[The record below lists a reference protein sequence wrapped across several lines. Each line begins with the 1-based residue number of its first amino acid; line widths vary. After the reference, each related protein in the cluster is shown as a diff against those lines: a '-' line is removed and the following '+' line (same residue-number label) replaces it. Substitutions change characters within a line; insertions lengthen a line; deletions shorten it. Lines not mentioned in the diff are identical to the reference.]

1 MRDGRNRI
9 HYPKPQGWIRASSNW
24 PWLDQS
30 ILFIFS
36 LRGIFRFFCPL
47 NRPWLDQ
54 SILELALTGSE
65 HPRTGLGWIRAS
77 CSYLVFVDFFSL
89 KSALGFEN
97 CSCRSVES
105 WRVTIRAVQRVQGA
119 VLDTL
124 GRHSVF
130 WELGFR
136 HFRAAERVLGAKICF
151 QEGPKS
157 LTKMHNFKAPKRR

>member
-36 LRGIFRFFCPL
+36 LRGIFRFLSLKPA
-47 NRPWLDQ
+47 
-54 SILELALTGSE
+54 LAGSE
-65 HPRTGLGWIRAS
+65 HPRTGPDWIRAS
-77 CSYLVFVDFFSL
+77 SDWPRLDQSILFIFSLRGFFSL

-130 WELGFR
+130 WELLFC
-136 HFRAAERVLGAKICF
+136 HFREAERVLGAKLCF

-157 LTKMHNFKAPKRR
+157 FTKMQSFKAPKRR